1 MGTRAAV
8 QKLMITTKVLL
19 MTKKKFSLSTTQII
33 MLSFLAVIA
42 VGSILL
48 ALPVSSASGEG
59 VPYLDALF
67 TATTATCVTGLVTL
81 PTVTTWSIFG
91 QSVILILI
99 QVGGLG
105 VITVMS
111 AVMLLLNQRMGIGD
125 RLLLQDAFNLNSL
138 SGIVRFVKRVLLGT
152 VLVEGAGALLYMTVF
167 VPDYGPK
174 GIWISV
180 FTSISAF
187 CNAGIDILAENSL
200 CDYAL
205 NPIIN
210 MVTSLLIILGGI
222 GYIVWWDVMGLGRG
236 SAGKKR
242 RGWRNLTLHSKIA
255 IAVTLILIFGGGILI
270 FLFEYHN
277 PLTIGKLSLFDKLQ
291 VSLFQSVT
299 TRTAG
304 FATVPQQN
312 LTNASSLLCLLLMF
326 IGGSPVGTAGG
337 IKTVTLAV
345 LAVSAL
351 ATIQNKQEVS
361 LFNRNISKQAVNK
374 AVAVTMMSFVI
385 VFTSTLLLSAVT
397 DADALDILFET
408 VSATATVGLTRDLT
422 PSLNEAGKAII
433 IATMYLG
440 RVGPIS
446 LALALN
452 SGKKHQNIIKNPTE
466 EISVG

>member
-1 MGTRAAV
+1 M
-8 QKLMITTKVLL
+8 L
-19 MTKKKFSLSTTQII
+19 KKKFSLSTTQII
-33 MLSFLAVIA
+33 MLSFLVAILA
-42 VGSILL
+42 GSLL
-48 ALPVSSASGEG
+48 LSLPISSASGIA

-81 PTVTTWSIFG
+81 PTVTTWSVFG
-91 QSVILILI
+91 QSIILLLI

-105 VITVMS
+105 VITIMS
-111 AVMLLLNQRMGIGD
+111 ALMILLHKRMGIGD

-152 VLVEGAGALLYMTVF
+152 FLVEGIGALFYMIVF
-167 VPDYGPK
+167 VPEFGLR

-187 CNAGIDILAENSL
+187 CNAGIDIIAENSL
-200 CDYAL
+200 CNYAT

-210 MVTSLLIILGGI
+210 TVTALLIILSGI
-222 GYIVWWDVMGLGRG
+222 GYLVWWDVMGL
-236 SAGKKR
+236 AANKR
-242 RGWRNLTLHSKIA
+242 KGFRNLTLHSKIA
-255 IAVTLILIFGGGILI
+255 ITTTLILIFGGGILI
-270 FLFEYHN
+270 FLFEYNN
-277 PLTIGKLSLFDKLQ
+277 PLTIGNLSLFDKIQ

-304 FATVPQQN
+304 FATIPQQD
-312 LTNASSLLCLLLMF
+312 LTNASSILCLLLMF

-337 IKTVTLAV
+337 IKTVTIAV
-345 LAVSAL
+345 LVVSAL

-361 LFNRNISKQAVNK
+361 LFNRNISRQAVNK
-374 AVAVTMMSFVI
+374 AVAVTMMSFAI
-385 VFTSTLLLSAVT
+385 MFTSTILLSAVS
-397 DADALDILFET
+397 DADALDVLYET

-422 PSLNEAGKAII
+422 PYLNTAGKII
-433 IATMYLG
+433 IIVTMYLG